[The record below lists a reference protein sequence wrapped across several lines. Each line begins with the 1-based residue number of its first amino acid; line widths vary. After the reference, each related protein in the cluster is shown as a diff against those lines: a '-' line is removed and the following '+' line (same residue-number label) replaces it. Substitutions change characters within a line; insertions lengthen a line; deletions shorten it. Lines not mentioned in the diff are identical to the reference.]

1 MAAQA
6 WKIYAEAKRKIG
18 TGAMALGAGAFRMSL
33 HKSSAS
39 GKITSLS
46 TISIF
51 SSVGSEIAAAGGYPA
66 GGKQLLPAT
75 GRWTIGPDILT
86 MKFTYTAAGLVFT
99 ANGADLVGIR
109 YALIHKS
116 ANAVTSGPVLCY
128 CSLSSAAFTINNGNQ
143 LTILP
148 ATTGVFT
155 LS

>member
-18 TGAMALGAGAFRMSL
+18 TGTMALGAGVFRMSL

-51 SSVGSEIAAAGGYPA
+51 SSVGFEIPAAGGYPA

-116 ANAVTSGPVLCY
+116 AGAVTSGPVLCY
-128 CSLSSAAFTINNGNQ
+128 CSLSNQAFTINNGNQ